1 MYWVLICMLNLK
13 EQHVIITILDHTYND
28 AGVNSI
34 LRLGSVTIWSVFV
47 LEVKEEKGVYEG
59 NGEESGIKVER
70 KDYCAILNHQTFFF
84 SICPSVKSVSPCPVS
99 PTPSFLRQS
108 FCL

>member
-1 MYWVLICMLNLK
+1 M
-13 EQHVIITILDHTYND
+13 IITILDHTYND

-70 KDYCAILNHQTFFF
+70 KDYRAILNHQTFF
-84 SICPSVKSVSPCPVS
+84 PHLSVCQSVSPCPVS